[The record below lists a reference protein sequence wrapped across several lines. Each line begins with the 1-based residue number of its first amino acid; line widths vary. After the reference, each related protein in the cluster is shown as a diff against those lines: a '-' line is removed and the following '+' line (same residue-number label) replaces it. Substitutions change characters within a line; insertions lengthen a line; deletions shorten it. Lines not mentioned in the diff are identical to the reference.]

1 MSAIPLSIT
10 TPESTQASRARVLC
24 VDDEPNILRAL
35 SWLLKKDFHVV
46 TAVSAHEGLQLI
58 KTGDFDVVIS
68 DQRMPEMSGVEF
80 LSEVKTLAPRAMRI
94 LLTGYS
100 DMQAVLR
107 SVNESE
113 IFRFVNKPWD
123 VVELPSIVAQAAE
136 IARNQEIITASNQAP
151 QIEAPALSQ
160 NQKILVIDDDEVT
173 HMTVEISAGDLAEV
187 IHVTNPTDAFKALQE
202 ENIGVIL
209 AERKLGTMDLTR
221 FLCLVKRQHPQIIS
235 IVLTE
240 TPDSNLICQLI
251 NQGQI
256 YRFIQKPVKAG
267 FLRFTL
273 KSALAK
279 RAELL
284 ATPVLANRHQVELPP
299 VGDGNSHTNRN
310 SPSVEIMPN
319 TISDASRNLSLMER
333 IGNFMRKTLGSQT

>member
-1 MSAIPLSIT
+1 MSATPLSIT
-10 TPESTQASRARVLC
+10 ITESPHASRGRVLC

-35 SWLLKKDFHVV
+35 SWLLRKEFHVV
-46 TAVSAHEGLQLI
+46 TAQSALEGLELI
-58 KTGDFDVVIS
+58 KTGDFDVVVS

-80 LSEVKTLAPRAMRI
+80 LNEVKAIAPRAMRI

-100 DMQAVLR
+100 DMEAVIR

-136 IARNQEIITASNQAP
+136 IARSQGISTSIPKAEIIEKPTSCR
-151 QIEAPALSQ
+151 IE
-160 NQKILVIDDDEVT
+160 KILVIDDDEIT
-173 HMTVEISAGDLAEV
+173 HSTVEMSAGDLAEV
-187 IHVTNPTDAFKALQE
+187 IHVTNPTDAFKVLQD

-209 AERKLGTMDLTR
+209 AERKLGTMDLTH
-221 FLCLVKRQHPQIIS
+221 FLCLLKRQHPQIVS

-256 YRFIQKPVKAG
+256 YRFIQKPVKPG
-267 FLRFTL
+267 FLRLTL
-273 KSALAK
+273 KSALLK
-279 RAELL
+279 RADLI
-284 ATPVLANRHQVELPP
+284 ATPSLVSRHQVAIPP
-299 VGDGNSHTNRN
+299 EGDTNAFADMKSCDLEIN
-310 SPSVEIMPN
+310 PSPIADPVK
-319 TISDASRNLSLMER
+319 NLSLFAKA
-333 IGNFMRKTLGSQT
+333 GALMRKAFRS